1 LAPNVKLLILVIV
14 FFILCRLLLS
24 YSNILKFYE
33 YHQKDLTG
41 VFNGENLLYISDP
54 QEPVPLL
61 PIPNENEVP
70 DQNSLDSEKEI
81 HNVGNTDNNQ
91 NEVGEVEIERMQV

>member
-1 LAPNVKLLILVIV
+1 LTHRQTDKPSHRQTNI
-14 FFILCRLLLS
+14 RL
-24 YSNILKFYE
+24 Y
-33 YHQKDLTG
+33 
-41 VFNGENLLYISDP
+41 P